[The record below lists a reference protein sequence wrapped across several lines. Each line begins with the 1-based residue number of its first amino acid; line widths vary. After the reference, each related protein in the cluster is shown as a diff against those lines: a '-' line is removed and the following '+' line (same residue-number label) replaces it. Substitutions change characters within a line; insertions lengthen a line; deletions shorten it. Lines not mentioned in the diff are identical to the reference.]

1 MGVKYVIV
9 EPDPPGWWARNK
21 VKAVVVLAVVA
32 VAYLNGRE
40 NGSANG
46 PQPRPT
52 PSPSASVSR
61 SAAP

>member
-21 VKAVVVLAVVA
+21 FKTVVVLAVAA
-32 VAYLNGRE
+32 VFYLHGRDGQPAD
-40 NGSANG
+40 N

-52 PSPSASVSR
+52 PNPSASTSR
-61 SAAP
+61 SAVP

>member
-21 VKAVVVLAVVA
+21 ATAIVVLAVAA
-32 VAYLNGRE
+32 VLYLHGRE
-40 NGSANG
+40 NGPAAD

-52 PSPSASVSR
+52 PTPGVSR
-61 SAAP
+61 SATP

>member
-21 VKAVVVLAVVA
+21 FKTVVVLAVAA
-32 VAYLNGRE
+32 VVYLQGRD
-40 NGSANG
+40 NGSADG

-61 SAAP
+61 SPQ

>member
-9 EPDPPGWWARNK
+9 EPDPPGWWARNRF
-21 VKAVVVLAVVA
+21 KAVVVLAVVA
-32 VAYLNGRE
+32 VAYLNGRD
-40 NGSANG
+40 GSASG
-46 PQPRPT
+46 PQPGPT